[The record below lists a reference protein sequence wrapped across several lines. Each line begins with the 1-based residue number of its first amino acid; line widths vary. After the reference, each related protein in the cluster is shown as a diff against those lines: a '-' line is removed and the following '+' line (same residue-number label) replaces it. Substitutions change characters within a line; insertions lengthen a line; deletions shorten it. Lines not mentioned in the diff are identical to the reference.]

1 MVSDY
6 SFLCRTI
13 SLILIFTE
21 NAECVRLI
29 LCYFVIVIRHY
40 LPLSNIPK
48 SFTSPHE
55 SQTCAIS
62 RSESTVLAG
71 VSLVTFMSSRHIYM
85 QTNIYEWIT
94 ADGSLVD
101 H

>member
-6 SFLCRTI
+6 SFLHRTR
-13 SLILIFTE
+13 SLIFTE
-21 NAECVRLI
+21 NAECVGSI
-29 LCYFVIVIRHY
+29 LFYFVIIIRHY
-40 LPLSNIPK
+40 LPLSNIVK
-48 SFTSPHE
+48 NFTSPHE

-62 RSESTVLAG
+62 KSESTVLAG
-71 VSLVTFMSSRHIYM
+71 VSLFTIMSSRHIYM

-94 ADGSLVD
+94 ADGSVVD